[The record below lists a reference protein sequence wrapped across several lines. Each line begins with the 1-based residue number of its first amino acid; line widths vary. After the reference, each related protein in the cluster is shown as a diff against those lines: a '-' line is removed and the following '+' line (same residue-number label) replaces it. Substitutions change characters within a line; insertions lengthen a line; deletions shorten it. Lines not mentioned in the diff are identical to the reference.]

1 MPRGAAVL
9 MDGPWYRR
17 GEAFRYN
24 DYGSAAAVQTQSPE
38 GINFFGGTLKL
49 RRELGGLILD

>member
-49 RRELGGLILD
+49 RRELGRL